1 MTNKQLE
8 LDGKPD
14 VDTREN
20 QMLVKD
26 VVQHL
31 SGLAKLYQ
39 EEKIGN
45 PALSQGL
52 RQVVKALRPY
62 AACPVQELAGTLK
75 ETKLAK
81 GRNTPPRK
89 KKATL
94 PSNLESVCKED
105 IERILGDENYTKG
118 QVAELGFKRFGVSRS
133 TLERLRKED
142 AVRSVRIALEHEK
155 SLDVISQQAR
165 KSGKDRA
172 L

>member
-1 MTNKQLE
+1 MTNRQLE
-8 LDGKPD
+8 LDGKPEA
-14 VDTREN
+14 DTHEN
-20 QMLVKD
+20 QILVKD

-45 PALSQGL
+45 PALSQSL
-52 RQVVKALRPY
+52 RQVAKALRPY
-62 AACPVQELAGTLK
+62 AACPVEELAKTLK
-75 ETKLAK
+75 ETKLTK
-81 GRNTPPRK
+81 SRKTFPRK

-94 PSNLESVCKED
+94 PSNLESVGKEY

-118 QVAELGFKRFGVSRS
+118 QVAELGFKRFGISRS
-133 TLERLRKED
+133 TLKQLRKED
-142 AVRSVRIALEHEK
+142 AVRSVRSALEHER